1 MKLWQKTSLICI
13 AVLLVIV
20 TACSAVLLIHSKNS
34 ILELTYS
41 YARDKQRS
49 LASSFREMAGYYSA
63 EGDSLTVETSLV
75 NYCFSRFADSSSVLM
90 RGDETLYSGVSVNPR
105 AFLPLPENEYSMK
118 IAEREIDGR
127 NVLIAGSLVAVRNT
141 SYAVYVVEDI
151 STTYNSIVSLA
162 WTFAAV
168 SLAGVLIGAGCIALI
183 MRRST
188 RPLTALAKT
197 ARQIAG
203 GDYSMR
209 ADVYTKDEIGALA
222 GDFNL
227 MAEAVET
234 RIAELMETAERQRL
248 FIGGVTHEFKTPLT
262 ALLLHSRMLRR
273 ANMTDE
279 EKDASLEHIESQCEW
294 LERLVQT
301 LLKLITLEREIER
314 RPCEV
319 DALFDTVRQNTQKS
333 LADRGVTLITHSG
346 GGTLNCNADLIQ
358 SLLINLV
365 DNAAKAYDA
374 DAADKRVLLTFSNNT
389 IQVKDFG
396 RGIPKEAME
405 RIFEPFYMVDKSR
418 SKKAGG
424 SGYMFRTAT
433 VQDFSAVTGACL
445 LVKASVWDE
454 VNGLDEKFAVAFNDV
469 DFCLRVRDRGY
480 RIAWTPYAQLT
491 HYESKS
497 RGGDEKDPAKAA
509 RFAAEQQRLYDVHG
523 KADIL
528 DDPYYNP
535 SLTRDREDFSES
547 GDLRNLKEGKV
558 TVRWRNA

>member
-20 TACSAVLLIHSKNS
+20 TACSSVLLIHSKNS

-41 YARDKQRS
+41 RARDRQKS
-49 LASSFREMAGYYSA
+49 LASSFSEMAGYYIA
-63 EGDSLTVETSLV
+63 ENDSRTVENSLV

-105 AFLPLPENEYSMK
+105 AFLPLSENEYSMK

-168 SLAGVLIGAGCIALI
+168 SLAGILLGAGCIALI
-183 MRRST
+183 MHRST
-188 RPLTALAKT
+188 RPLTSLAKT

-209 ADVYTKDEIGALA
+209 ADVYTQDEIGALT

-319 DALFDTVRQNTQKS
+319 DALFDTVRQNTRKS

-374 DAADKRVLLTFSNNT
+374 DAQNKTVTLSCYGNVLE
-389 IQVKDFG
+389 VKDYG
-396 RGIPKEAME
+396 RGIPKESME
-405 RIFEPFYMVDKSR
+405 RIFEAFYMVDKSR

-424 SGYMFRTAT
+424 SGLGLA
-433 VQDFSAVTGACL
+433 
-445 LVKASVWDE
+445 LVKKIATAHDAELIIESSIEKGTTVW
-454 VNGLDEKFAVAFNDV
+454 
-469 DFCLRVRDRGY
+469 VR
-480 RIAWTPYAQLT
+480 
-491 HYESKS
+491 
-497 RGGDEKDPAKAA
+497 
-509 RFAAEQQRLYDVHG
+509 F
-523 KADIL
+523 
-528 DDPYYNP
+528 
-535 SLTRDREDFSES
+535 
-547 GDLRNLKEGKV
+547 
-558 TVRWRNA
+558 

>member
-13 AVLLVIV
+13 AVLLFIV
-20 TACSAVLLIHSKNS
+20 SACSAVLLIHSKNS

-41 YARDKQRS
+41 YARDKQKS
-49 LASSFREMAGYYSA
+49 LASSFSEMAGYYLA

-75 NYCFSRFADSSSVLM
+75 IYCFSRFADSSSVLM
-90 RGDETLYSGVSVNPR
+90 RGNETLYSGVSVNPC

-162 WTFAAV
+162 WIFAAV
-168 SLAGVLIGAGCIALI
+168 SLAGILLGAGCIALI
-183 MRRST
+183 MHRST
-188 RPLTALAKT
+188 RPLTSLAKT

-209 ADVYTKDEIGALA
+209 ADVHTQDEIGALA

-227 MAEAVET
+227 MAEAVEA

-262 ALLLHSRMLRR
+262 ALLLHARMLRR
-273 ANMTDE
+273 ANMME
-279 EKDASLEHIESQCEW
+279 EERDNSLAHIESQCAW

-301 LLKLITLEREIER
+301 LLKLITLEQAILVEN
-314 RPCEV
+314 V
-319 DALFDTVRQNTQKS
+319 SVAALFEWVRQSTQQA
-333 LADRGVTLITHSG
+333 LADKGVALIMRCDADTLPM
-346 GGTLNCNADLIQ
+346 NADLMQ

-374 DAADKRVLLTFSNNT
+374 DAQNKTVTLSCYGNVLE
-389 IQVKDFG
+389 VKDYG
-396 RGIPKEAME
+396 RGIPKESME

-424 SGYMFRTAT
+424 SGLGLA
-433 VQDFSAVTGACL
+433 
-445 LVKASVWDE
+445 LVKQIADAHGARLE
-454 VNGLDEKFAVAFNDV
+454 VESTLGSGTAV
-469 DFCLRVRDRGY
+469 RVVFPNY
-480 RIAWTPYAQLT
+480 KKIT
-491 HYESKS
+491 S
-497 RGGDEKDPAKAA
+497 
-509 RFAAEQQRLYDVHG
+509 
-523 KADIL
+523 
-528 DDPYYNP
+528 
-535 SLTRDREDFSES
+535 
-547 GDLRNLKEGKV
+547 
-558 TVRWRNA
+558 

>member
-13 AVLLVIV
+13 AVLLFIV
-20 TACSAVLLIHSKNS
+20 SACSAVLLIHSKNS

-41 YARDKQRS
+41 YARDRQKS
-49 LASSFREMAGYYSA
+49 LASSFSEMAGYYIA
-63 EGDSLTVETSLV
+63 EGDSRTVETSLV

-183 MRRST
+183 MHRST
-188 RPLTALAKT
+188 RPLTSLAKT

-209 ADVYTKDEIGALA
+209 VDVHTQDEIGALA

-227 MAEAVET
+227 MAEAVEA
-234 RIAELMETAERQRL
+234 RIAELTETAERQRL

-262 ALLLHSRMLRR
+262 ALLLHARMLRR
-273 ANMTDE
+273 ANMTE
-279 EKDASLEHIESQCEW
+279 EERDNSLAHIESQCAW

-301 LLKLITLEREIER
+301 LLRLITLERDIER

-319 DALFDTVRQNTQKS
+319 DELFDRVRQNTQKS
-333 LADRGVTLITHSG
+333 LADRGVTLNVQSNG
-346 GGTLNCNADLIQ
+346 ETLDCNADLVQ
-358 SLLINLV
+358 SMLINLV
-365 DNAAKAYDA
+365 DNAAKAYNA

-424 SGYMFRTAT
+424 SGLGLA
-433 VQDFSAVTGACL
+433 
-445 LVKASVWDE
+445 LVK
-454 VNGLDEKFAVAFNDV
+454 
-469 DFCLRVRDRGY
+469 
-480 RIAWTPYAQLT
+480 RIANAHDAELII
-491 HYESKS
+491 ESNI
-497 RGGDEKDPAKAA
+497 EKGTTVWV
-509 RFAAEQQRLYDVHG
+509 RF
-523 KADIL
+523 
-528 DDPYYNP
+528 
-535 SLTRDREDFSES
+535 
-547 GDLRNLKEGKV
+547 
-558 TVRWRNA
+558 

>member
-13 AVLLVIV
+13 AVLLFIV
-20 TACSAVLLIHSKNS
+20 SACSAVLLIHSKNS

-41 YARDKQRS
+41 HAESKQRS
-49 LASSFREMAGYYSA
+49 LASSFSEMAVYYLA
-63 EGDSLTVETSLV
+63 DGDSMAVETSLV
-75 NYCFSRFADSSSVLM
+75 NYCFSRFADASSVLM
-90 RGDETLYSGVSVNPR
+90 RGEETLCSGVSVDPR
-105 AFLPLPENEYSMK
+105 ALLPLSEIEYG
-118 IAEREIDGR
+118 AQLTEREIEGR
-127 NVLIAGSLVAVRNT
+127 NVLIVGSLVMVRST

-151 STTYNSIVSLA
+151 STTYNSIATMA

-168 SLAGVLIGAGCIALI
+168 SLAGILLGAGSIALL

-188 RPLTALAKT
+188 RPLTALAET

-209 ADVYTKDEIGALA
+209 ADVHTGDEIGALA

-227 MAEAVET
+227 MAEAVEA
-234 RIAELMETAERQRL
+234 RIAELMENAERQRL

-262 ALLLHSRMLRR
+262 ALLLHTRMLRR
-273 ANMTDE
+273 ANMTEE
-279 EKDASLEHIESQCEW
+279 EKDDSLAHIESQCEW

-424 SGYMFRTAT
+424 SGLGLA
-433 VQDFSAVTGACL
+433 
-445 LVKASVWDE
+445 LVKRIADAHDAELTVKSGVGKGTT
-454 VNGLDEKFAVAFNDV
+454 V
-469 DFCLRVRDRGY
+469 RVRF
-480 RIAWTPYAQLT
+480 Q
-491 HYESKS
+491 
-497 RGGDEKDPAKAA
+497 
-509 RFAAEQQRLYDVHG
+509 
-523 KADIL
+523 
-528 DDPYYNP
+528 
-535 SLTRDREDFSES
+535 
-547 GDLRNLKEGKV
+547 
-558 TVRWRNA
+558 

>member
-1 MKLWQKTSLICI
+1 MKLWQKTSIICI
-13 AVLLVIV
+13 AVLFVIV
-20 TACSAVLLIHSKNS
+20 TACSAVLLIHAKNS

-41 YARDKQRS
+41 HAKDKQRS
-49 LASSFREMAGYYSA
+49 LASSFREMVGYYSA

-90 RGDETLYSGVSVNPR
+90 RGDETLYSGVSANPR
-105 AFLPLPENEYSMK
+105 AFLPLSENEYSMK

-127 NVLIAGSLVAVRNT
+127 NVLIVGSLVMVRSA

-188 RPLTALAKT
+188 RPLTSLAKT
-197 ARQIAG
+197 ARKIAG

-209 ADVYTKDEIGALA
+209 ADVHTKDEIGALA

-227 MAEAVET
+227 MAEAVEA
-234 RIAELMETAERQRL
+234 RIAELTETAERQRL

-262 ALLLHSRMLRR
+262 ALLLHARMLRR
-273 ANMTDE
+273 ANMME
-279 EKDASLEHIESQCEW
+279 EERDNSLAHIESQCAW

-301 LLKLITLEREIER
+301 LLKLITLEQAILVEN
-314 RPCEV
+314 V
-319 DALFDTVRQNTQKS
+319 SVAALFEWVRQSTQQA
-333 LADRGVTLITHSG
+333 LADKGVALIMRCDADTLPM
-346 GGTLNCNADLIQ
+346 NADLMQ

-374 DAADKRVLLTFSNNT
+374 DAQNKTVTLSCYGNVLE
-389 IQVKDFG
+389 VKDFG
-396 RGIPKEAME
+396 RGIPKESME

-424 SGYMFRTAT
+424 SGLGLA
-433 VQDFSAVTGACL
+433 
-445 LVKASVWDE
+445 LVKQIADAHGARLE
-454 VNGLDEKFAVAFNDV
+454 VESTLGSGTAV
-469 DFCLRVRDRGY
+469 RVVFPNY
-480 RIAWTPYAQLT
+480 KKIT
-491 HYESKS
+491 S
-497 RGGDEKDPAKAA
+497 
-509 RFAAEQQRLYDVHG
+509 
-523 KADIL
+523 
-528 DDPYYNP
+528 
-535 SLTRDREDFSES
+535 
-547 GDLRNLKEGKV
+547 
-558 TVRWRNA
+558 

>member
-1 MKLWQKTSLICI
+1 MKLWQKTSLVCI
-13 AVLLVIV
+13 AVLLFIV
-20 TACSAVLLIHSKNS
+20 SACSAVLLIHSKNS

-41 YARDKQRS
+41 YARDKQKS
-49 LASSFREMAGYYSA
+49 LASSFSEMAGYYSA

-90 RGDETLYSGVSVNPR
+90 RGDETLYSGASANPR
-105 AFLPLPENEYSMK
+105 AFLPLSENEYSMK

-127 NVLIAGSLVAVRNT
+127 NVLIVGSLVMVRSA

-168 SLAGVLIGAGCIALI
+168 SLAGILLGAGCIALI

-188 RPLTALAKT
+188 RPLTSLAKT

-209 ADVYTKDEIGALA
+209 ADVHTKDEIGALA

-227 MAEAVET
+227 MAEAVEA
-234 RIAELMETAERQRL
+234 RIAELTETAERQQL

-262 ALLLHSRMLRR
+262 ALLLHARMLRR
-273 ANMTDE
+273 ANMME
-279 EKDASLEHIESQCEW
+279 EERDNSLAHIESQCAW

-301 LLKLITLEREIER
+301 LLKLITLEQAILVEN
-314 RPCEV
+314 V
-319 DALFDTVRQNTQKS
+319 SVAALFEWVRQSTQQA
-333 LADRGVTLITHSG
+333 LADKGVALIMRCDADTLRM
-346 GGTLNCNADLIQ
+346 NADLMQ

-374 DAADKRVLLTFSNNT
+374 DAQNKTVTLSCYGNVLE
-389 IQVKDFG
+389 VKDFG
-396 RGIPKEAME
+396 RGIPKESME

-424 SGYMFRTAT
+424 SGLGLA
-433 VQDFSAVTGACL
+433 
-445 LVKASVWDE
+445 LVKQIADAHGARLE
-454 VNGLDEKFAVAFNDV
+454 VESTLGSGTAV
-469 DFCLRVRDRGY
+469 RVVFPNY
-480 RIAWTPYAQLT
+480 KKIT
-491 HYESKS
+491 S
-497 RGGDEKDPAKAA
+497 
-509 RFAAEQQRLYDVHG
+509 
-523 KADIL
+523 
-528 DDPYYNP
+528 
-535 SLTRDREDFSES
+535 
-547 GDLRNLKEGKV
+547 
-558 TVRWRNA
+558 

>member
-20 TACSAVLLIHSKNS
+20 TACSSVLLIHSKNS

-41 YARDKQRS
+41 RARDKQKS
-49 LASSFREMAGYYSA
+49 LASSFSEMAGYYIA
-63 EGDSLTVETSLV
+63 EGDSLTVEISLV

-183 MRRST
+183 MHRST
-188 RPLTALAKT
+188 RPLTSLAKT

-209 ADVYTKDEIGALA
+209 VDVHTKDEIGALA

-314 RPCEV
+314 RPCDV

-424 SGYMFRTAT
+424 SGLGLA
-433 VQDFSAVTGACL
+433 
-445 LVKASVWDE
+445 LVKRIADAHDAELTVKSGVGKGTT
-454 VNGLDEKFAVAFNDV
+454 V
-469 DFCLRVRDRGY
+469 RVRF
-480 RIAWTPYAQLT
+480 Q
-491 HYESKS
+491 
-497 RGGDEKDPAKAA
+497 
-509 RFAAEQQRLYDVHG
+509 
-523 KADIL
+523 
-528 DDPYYNP
+528 
-535 SLTRDREDFSES
+535 
-547 GDLRNLKEGKV
+547 
-558 TVRWRNA
+558 

>member
-183 MRRST
+183 MHRST
-188 RPLTALAKT
+188 KPLTSLAKT

-365 DNAAKAYDA
+365 DNAAKAYDTGMENR
-374 DAADKRVLLTFSNNT
+374 KVCLTVSGST
-389 IQVKDFG
+389 IEVSDNG
-396 RGIPKEAME
+396 RGIPKEALP

-418 SKKAGG
+418 SKKSGG
-424 SGYMFRTAT
+424 SGLGLTLVRKIADAHGAEIT
-433 VQDFSAVTGACL
+433 VES
-445 LVKASVWDE
+445 SV
-454 VNGLDEKFAVAFNDV
+454 
-469 DFCLRVRDRGY
+469 
-480 RIAWTPYAQLT
+480 
-491 HYESKS
+491 
-497 RGGDEKDPAKAA
+497 
-509 RFAAEQQRLYDVHG
+509 G
-523 KADIL
+523 KG
-528 DDPYYNP
+528 
-535 SLTRDREDFSES
+535 T
-547 GDLRNLKEGKV
+547 
-558 TVRWRNA
+558 TVRLRFQ

>member
-20 TACSAVLLIHSKNS
+20 TACSSVLLIHSKNS

-41 YARDKQRS
+41 RTRDRQKS
-49 LASSFREMAGYYSA
+49 LASSFSEMAGYYLA

-90 RGDETLYSGVSVNPR
+90 RGNETLYSGVSVNPR

-168 SLAGVLIGAGCIALI
+168 SLAGILLGAGCIALI

-209 ADVYTKDEIGALA
+209 ADVHTGDEIGALA

-273 ANMTDE
+273 ANMTE
-279 EKDASLEHIESQCEW
+279 EERDNSLAHIESQCAW

-301 LLKLITLEREIER
+301 LLKLITLEQAILVEN
-314 RPCEV
+314 V
-319 DALFDTVRQNTQKS
+319 SVAALFEWVRQSTQQA
-333 LADRGVTLITHSG
+333 LADKGVALIMRCDADTLPM
-346 GGTLNCNADLIQ
+346 NADLMQ

-374 DAADKRVLLTFSNNT
+374 DAQNKTVTLSCYGNVLE
-389 IQVKDFG
+389 VKDFG

-424 SGYMFRTAT
+424 SGLGLA
-433 VQDFSAVTGACL
+433 
-445 LVKASVWDE
+445 LVKQIADAHGARLE
-454 VNGLDEKFAVAFNDV
+454 VESTLGSGTAV
-469 DFCLRVRDRGY
+469 RVVFPNY
-480 RIAWTPYAQLT
+480 KKIT
-491 HYESKS
+491 S
-497 RGGDEKDPAKAA
+497 
-509 RFAAEQQRLYDVHG
+509 
-523 KADIL
+523 
-528 DDPYYNP
+528 
-535 SLTRDREDFSES
+535 
-547 GDLRNLKEGKV
+547 
-558 TVRWRNA
+558 

>member
-1 MKLWQKTSLICI
+1 MKLWQKTSLVCI
-13 AVLLVIV
+13 AVLLFIV
-20 TACSAVLLIHSKNS
+20 SACSAVLLIHSKNS

-41 YARDKQRS
+41 YARDKQKS
-49 LASSFREMAGYYSA
+49 LASSFSEMAGYYSA
-63 EGDSLTVETSLV
+63 KGDSKTVETSLV

-90 RGDETLYSGVSVNPR
+90 RGDETLYSGVSANPR
-105 AFLPLPENEYSMK
+105 AFLPLSENEYSMK

-127 NVLIAGSLVAVRNT
+127 NVLIVGSLVMVRSA

-188 RPLTALAKT
+188 RPLTSLAKT

-209 ADVYTKDEIGALA
+209 ADVHTKDEIGALA

-273 ANMTDE
+273 ANMTE
-279 EKDASLEHIESQCEW
+279 EERDNSLAHIESQCAW

-301 LLKLITLEREIER
+301 LLKLITLEQAILVEN
-314 RPCEV
+314 V
-319 DALFDTVRQNTQKS
+319 SVAALFEWVRQSTQQA
-333 LADRGVTLITHSG
+333 LADKGVALIMRCDADTLPM
-346 GGTLNCNADLIQ
+346 NADLMQ

-374 DAADKRVLLTFSNNT
+374 DAQNKTVTLSCYGNVLE
-389 IQVKDFG
+389 VKDFG
-396 RGIPKEAME
+396 RGIPKESME

-424 SGYMFRTAT
+424 SGLGLA
-433 VQDFSAVTGACL
+433 
-445 LVKASVWDE
+445 LVKQIADAHGARLE
-454 VNGLDEKFAVAFNDV
+454 VESTLGSGTAV
-469 DFCLRVRDRGY
+469 RVVFPNY
-480 RIAWTPYAQLT
+480 KKIT
-491 HYESKS
+491 S
-497 RGGDEKDPAKAA
+497 
-509 RFAAEQQRLYDVHG
+509 
-523 KADIL
+523 
-528 DDPYYNP
+528 
-535 SLTRDREDFSES
+535 
-547 GDLRNLKEGKV
+547 
-558 TVRWRNA
+558 

>member
-20 TACSAVLLIHSKNS
+20 TACSSVLLIHSKNS

-41 YARDKQRS
+41 RARDRQKS
-49 LASSFREMAGYYSA
+49 LASSFSEMAGYYIA
-63 EGDSLTVETSLV
+63 EGDSRTVETSLV

-183 MRRST
+183 MHRST
-188 RPLTALAKT
+188 KPLTSLAKT

-209 ADVYTKDEIGALA
+209 ADVYTQDEIGALA

-389 IQVKDFG
+389 IQVKDYG
-396 RGIPKEAME
+396 RGIPKESME

-424 SGYMFRTAT
+424 SGLGLA
-433 VQDFSAVTGACL
+433 
-445 LVKASVWDE
+445 LVKRIADAHDAELTVKSGVGKGTT
-454 VNGLDEKFAVAFNDV
+454 V
-469 DFCLRVRDRGY
+469 RVRF
-480 RIAWTPYAQLT
+480 Q
-491 HYESKS
+491 
-497 RGGDEKDPAKAA
+497 
-509 RFAAEQQRLYDVHG
+509 
-523 KADIL
+523 
-528 DDPYYNP
+528 
-535 SLTRDREDFSES
+535 
-547 GDLRNLKEGKV
+547 
-558 TVRWRNA
+558 

>member
-41 YARDKQRS
+41 RARDRQKS
-49 LASSFREMAGYYSA
+49 LASSFSEMAGYYIA
-63 EGDSLTVETSLV
+63 ENDSWTVENSLV

-183 MRRST
+183 MHRST
-188 RPLTALAKT
+188 RPLTSLAKT

-209 ADVYTKDEIGALA
+209 ADVYTQDEIGALA

-319 DALFDTVRQNTQKS
+319 DALFDKVRQNTRKS

-389 IQVKDFG
+389 IQVKDYG
-396 RGIPKEAME
+396 RGIPKESME

-424 SGYMFRTAT
+424 SGLGLA
-433 VQDFSAVTGACL
+433 
-445 LVKASVWDE
+445 LVKRIADAHDAELTVKSGVGKGTT
-454 VNGLDEKFAVAFNDV
+454 V
-469 DFCLRVRDRGY
+469 RVRF
-480 RIAWTPYAQLT
+480 Q
-491 HYESKS
+491 
-497 RGGDEKDPAKAA
+497 
-509 RFAAEQQRLYDVHG
+509 
-523 KADIL
+523 
-528 DDPYYNP
+528 
-535 SLTRDREDFSES
+535 
-547 GDLRNLKEGKV
+547 
-558 TVRWRNA
+558 

>member
-20 TACSAVLLIHSKNS
+20 TACSSVLLIHSKNS

-41 YARDKQRS
+41 RARDRQKS
-49 LASSFREMAGYYSA
+49 LASSFSEMAGYYIA
-63 EGDSLTVETSLV
+63 ENDSRTVENSLV

-90 RGDETLYSGVSVNPR
+90 RGNETLYSGVSVNPH
-105 AFLPLPENEYSMK
+105 ALMPLSDGEYG
-118 IAEREIDGR
+118 ARLTEREIEGR
-127 NVLIAGSLVAVRNT
+127 NVLIVGSLVMVKST
-141 SYAVYVVEDI
+141 PYAVYVVEDI

-168 SLAGVLIGAGCIALI
+168 SLAGILLGAGCIALI
-183 MRRST
+183 MHRST
-188 RPLTALAKT
+188 RPLTSLAKT

-209 ADVYTKDEIGALA
+209 VDVHTKDEIGALA

-262 ALLLHSRMLRR
+262 ALLLHARMLRR
-273 ANMTDE
+273 ANMTE
-279 EKDASLEHIESQCEW
+279 EERDNSLAHIESQCAW

-301 LLKLITLEREIER
+301 LLRLITLERDIER

-319 DALFDTVRQNTQKS
+319 DELFDRVRQNTQKS
-333 LADRGVTLITHSG
+333 LADRGVTLNVQSNG
-346 GGTLNCNADLIQ
+346 ETLDCNADLVQ
-358 SLLINLV
+358 SMLINLV
-365 DNAAKAYDA
+365 DNAAKAYNA

-424 SGYMFRTAT
+424 SGLGLA
-433 VQDFSAVTGACL
+433 
-445 LVKASVWDE
+445 LVK
-454 VNGLDEKFAVAFNDV
+454 
-469 DFCLRVRDRGY
+469 
-480 RIAWTPYAQLT
+480 RIANAHDAELII
-491 HYESKS
+491 ESNI
-497 RGGDEKDPAKAA
+497 EKGTTVWV
-509 RFAAEQQRLYDVHG
+509 RF
-523 KADIL
+523 
-528 DDPYYNP
+528 
-535 SLTRDREDFSES
+535 
-547 GDLRNLKEGKV
+547 
-558 TVRWRNA
+558 

>member
-20 TACSAVLLIHSKNS
+20 TACSSVLLIHSKNS

-41 YARDKQRS
+41 RARDRQKS
-49 LASSFREMAGYYSA
+49 LASSFSAMAGYYIA
-63 EGDSLTVETSLV
+63 ENDSWTVENSLV

-90 RGDETLYSGVSVNPR
+90 RGDETLYSGISVNPR

-168 SLAGVLIGAGCIALI
+168 SLAGILLGAGCIALI
-183 MRRST
+183 MHRST
-188 RPLTALAKT
+188 RPLTSLAKT

-209 ADVYTKDEIGALA
+209 ADVHTGIGALA

-227 MAEAVET
+227 MAEAVEA
-234 RIAELMETAERQRL
+234 RIAELTETAERQRL

-346 GGTLNCNADLIQ
+346 GGTLNCNTDLIQ

-374 DAADKRVLLTFSNNT
+374 DAPDKRVLLTFSGDT
-389 IQVKDFG
+389 IEVKDFG

-424 SGYMFRTAT
+424 SGLGLA
-433 VQDFSAVTGACL
+433 
-445 LVKASVWDE
+445 LVKQIADAHGARLE
-454 VNGLDEKFAVAFNDV
+454 VESTLGSGTAV
-469 DFCLRVRDRGY
+469 RVVFPNY
-480 RIAWTPYAQLT
+480 KKIT
-491 HYESKS
+491 S
-497 RGGDEKDPAKAA
+497 
-509 RFAAEQQRLYDVHG
+509 
-523 KADIL
+523 
-528 DDPYYNP
+528 
-535 SLTRDREDFSES
+535 
-547 GDLRNLKEGKV
+547 
-558 TVRWRNA
+558 

>member
-1 MKLWQKTSLICI
+1 MKLWQKTSIICI

-41 YARDKQRS
+41 RARDRQKS
-49 LASSFREMAGYYSA
+49 LASSFSEMAGYYIA
-63 EGDSLTVETSLV
+63 ENDSRTVENSLV

-168 SLAGVLIGAGCIALI
+168 SLAGILLGAGCIALI

-209 ADVYTKDEIGALA
+209 ADVYTQDEIGALA

-262 ALLLHSRMLRR
+262 ALLLHTRMLRR
-273 ANMTDE
+273 ANMTEE
-279 EKDASLEHIESQCEW
+279 EKDDSLAHIESQCEW
-294 LERLVQT
+294 LERLVQNINFEDYESRNYFDQQ
-301 LLKLITLEREIER
+301 LRKVGLFARLEEMGIA
-314 RPCEV
+314 
-319 DALFDTVRQNTQKS
+319 DGDTV
-333 LADRGVTLITHSG
+333 DI
-346 GGTLNCNADLIQ
+346 
-358 SLLINLV
+358 
-365 DNAAKAYDA
+365 YD
-374 DAADKRVLLTFSNNT
+374 
-389 IQVKDFG
+389 
-396 RGIPKEAME
+396 
-405 RIFEPFYMVDKSR
+405 FEFEY
-418 SKKAGG
+418 
-424 SGYMFRTAT
+424 
-433 VQDFSAVTGACL
+433 
-445 LVKASVWDE
+445 
-454 VNGLDEKFAVAFNDV
+454 
-469 DFCLRVRDRGY
+469 
-480 RIAWTPYAQLT
+480 
-491 HYESKS
+491 
-497 RGGDEKDPAKAA
+497 
-509 RFAAEQQRLYDVHG
+509 QR
-523 KADIL
+523 
-528 DDPYYNP
+528 
-535 SLTRDREDFSES
+535 
-547 GDLRNLKEGKV
+547 
-558 TVRWRNA
+558 

>member
-1 MKLWQKTSLICI
+1 MKLWQKTSLVCI
-13 AVLLVIV
+13 AVLLFIV
-20 TACSAVLLIHSKNS
+20 SACSAVLLIHSKNS

-41 YARDKQRS
+41 YARDKQKS
-49 LASSFREMAGYYSA
+49 LASSFSEMAGYYIA
-63 EGDSLTVETSLV
+63 ENDSRTVENSLV

-105 AFLPLPENEYSMK
+105 AFLPLSENEYSMK

-188 RPLTALAKT
+188 RPLTSLAKT

-209 ADVYTKDEIGALA
+209 ADVHTKDEIGALA

-227 MAEAVET
+227 MAEAVEA
-234 RIAELMETAERQRL
+234 RIAELTETAERQRL

-262 ALLLHSRMLRR
+262 ALLLHARMLRR
-273 ANMTDE
+273 ANMME
-279 EKDASLEHIESQCEW
+279 EERDNSLAHIESQCAW

-301 LLKLITLEREIER
+301 LLKLITLEQAILVEN
-314 RPCEV
+314 V
-319 DALFDTVRQNTQKS
+319 SVAALFEWVRQSTQQA
-333 LADRGVTLITHSG
+333 LADKGVALIMRCDADTLPM
-346 GGTLNCNADLIQ
+346 NADLMQ

-374 DAADKRVLLTFSNNT
+374 DAQNKTVTLSCYGNVLE
-389 IQVKDFG
+389 VKDFG
-396 RGIPKEAME
+396 RGIPKESME

-424 SGYMFRTAT
+424 SGLGLA
-433 VQDFSAVTGACL
+433 
-445 LVKASVWDE
+445 LVKQIADAHGARLE
-454 VNGLDEKFAVAFNDV
+454 VESTLGSGTAV
-469 DFCLRVRDRGY
+469 RVVFPNY
-480 RIAWTPYAQLT
+480 KKIT
-491 HYESKS
+491 S
-497 RGGDEKDPAKAA
+497 
-509 RFAAEQQRLYDVHG
+509 
-523 KADIL
+523 
-528 DDPYYNP
+528 
-535 SLTRDREDFSES
+535 
-547 GDLRNLKEGKV
+547 
-558 TVRWRNA
+558 

>member
-1 MKLWQKTSLICI
+1 MKLWQKTSIICI

-41 YARDKQRS
+41 RARDRQKS
-49 LASSFREMAGYYSA
+49 LASSFSEMAGYYIA
-63 EGDSLTVETSLV
+63 ENDSRTVENSLV
-75 NYCFSRFADSSSVLM
+75 NYCFSRFAASSSVLM

-168 SLAGVLIGAGCIALI
+168 SLAGILLGAGCI
-183 MRRST
+183 
-188 RPLTALAKT
+188 ALAKT

-209 ADVYTKDEIGALA
+209 ADVYTQDEIGALA

-262 ALLLHSRMLRR
+262 ALLLHTRMLRR
-273 ANMTDE
+273 ANMTEE
-279 EKDASLEHIESQCEW
+279 EKDDSLAHIESQCEW

-301 LLKLITLEREIER
+301 LLKLITLERDIER
-314 RPCEV
+314 RPYEV
-319 DALFDTVRQNTQKS
+319 DTLLDKVRQNTQKS
-333 LADRGVTLITHSG
+333 LADRGVTLIIQSDD
-346 GGTLNCNADLIQ
+346 GTLNCNADLIQ

-365 DNAAKAYDA
+365 DNAAKAYDT
-374 DAADKRVLLTFSNNT
+374 DAPDKRVLLTFSNNT

-424 SGYMFRTAT
+424 SGLGLA
-433 VQDFSAVTGACL
+433 
-445 LVKASVWDE
+445 LVKRIADAHDAELTVKSGVGKGTT
-454 VNGLDEKFAVAFNDV
+454 V
-469 DFCLRVRDRGY
+469 RVRF
-480 RIAWTPYAQLT
+480 Q
-491 HYESKS
+491 
-497 RGGDEKDPAKAA
+497 
-509 RFAAEQQRLYDVHG
+509 
-523 KADIL
+523 
-528 DDPYYNP
+528 
-535 SLTRDREDFSES
+535 
-547 GDLRNLKEGKV
+547 
-558 TVRWRNA
+558 

>member
-41 YARDKQRS
+41 RARDRQKS
-49 LASSFREMAGYYSA
+49 LASSFSEMAGYYIV
-63 EGDSLTVETSLV
+63 ENDSRTVENSLV

-168 SLAGVLIGAGCIALI
+168 SLAGILLGAGCIALI
-183 MRRST
+183 MHRST
-188 RPLTALAKT
+188 RPLTSLAKT

-209 ADVYTKDEIGALA
+209 VDVHTQDEIGALA

-346 GGTLNCNADLIQ
+346 GGTLNCNTDLIQ

-374 DAADKRVLLTFSNNT
+374 DAPDKRVLLTFSGDT
-389 IQVKDFG
+389 IEVRVLAVVYPSRQWS
-396 RGIPKEAME
+396 AYSS
-405 RIFEPFYMVDKSR
+405 PF
-418 SKKAGG
+418 
-424 SGYMFRTAT
+424 T
-433 VQDFSAVTGACL
+433 
-445 LVKASVWDE
+445 W
-454 VNGLDEKFAVAFNDV
+454 
-469 DFCLRVRDRGY
+469 
-480 RIAWTPYAQLT
+480 WTNP
-491 HYESKS
+491 
-497 RGGDEKDPAKAA
+497 AA
-509 RFAAEQQRLYDVHG
+509 RRMAAAAL
-523 KADIL
+523 A
-528 DDPYYNP
+528 
-535 SLTRDREDFSES
+535 
-547 GDLRNLKEGKV
+547 LR
-558 TVRWRNA
+558 W

>member
-13 AVLLVIV
+13 AVLLFIV
-20 TACSAVLLIHSKNS
+20 SACSAVLLIHSKNS

-41 YARDKQRS
+41 YARDKQKS
-49 LASSFREMAGYYSA
+49 LASSFSEMAGYYIA

-183 MRRST
+183 MRSST
-188 RPLTALAKT
+188 RPLTSLAKT

-209 ADVYTKDEIGALA
+209 ADVHTKDEIGALA

-227 MAEAVET
+227 MAEAVEA
-234 RIAELMETAERQRL
+234 RIAELTETAERQRL

-262 ALLLHSRMLRR
+262 ALLLHARMLRR
-273 ANMTDE
+273 ANMTE
-279 EKDASLEHIESQCEW
+279 EERDNSLAHIESQCAW

-301 LLKLITLEREIER
+301 LLRLITLERDIER

-319 DALFDTVRQNTQKS
+319 DALFDRVRQNTQKS
-333 LADRGVTLITHSG
+333 LADRGVTLITNFG

-365 DNAAKAYDA
+365 DNAAKAYNA
-374 DAADKRVLLTFSNNT
+374 DAQNKTVTLSCYGNVLE
-389 IQVKDFG
+389 VKDYG
-396 RGIPKEAME
+396 RGIPKESMG
-405 RIFEPFYMVDKSR
+405 RIFEPFYMADKSR

-424 SGYMFRTAT
+424 SGLGLA
-433 VQDFSAVTGACL
+433 
-445 LVKASVWDE
+445 LVK
-454 VNGLDEKFAVAFNDV
+454 
-469 DFCLRVRDRGY
+469 
-480 RIAWTPYAQLT
+480 RIADAHDAELT
-491 HYESKS
+491 VKS
-497 RGGDEKDPAKAA
+497 G
-509 RFAAEQQRLYDVHG
+509 VG
-523 KADIL
+523 KG
-528 DDPYYNP
+528 
-535 SLTRDREDFSES
+535 T
-547 GDLRNLKEGKV
+547 
-558 TVRWRNA
+558 TVRVHFQ

>member
-1 MKLWQKTSLICI
+1 MKLWQKTSIICI

-20 TACSAVLLIHSKNS
+20 TACSSVLLIHSKNS

-41 YARDKQRS
+41 RARDKQKS
-49 LASSFREMAGYYSA
+49 LASSFSEMAGYYIA
-63 EGDSLTVETSLV
+63 EGDSRTVETSLV

-90 RGDETLYSGVSVNPR
+90 CGDETLYSGVSVNPR

-203 GDYSMR
+203 GDYSQ
-209 ADVYTKDEIGALA
+209 DEIGALA

-227 MAEAVET
+227 M
-234 RIAELMETAERQRL
+234 AELMETAERQRL

-365 DNAAKAYDA
+365 DNAAKAYDT
-374 DAADKRVLLTFSNNT
+374 DAPDKRVFLTFSGDT
-389 IQVKDFG
+389 IEVRDFG
-396 RGIPKEAME
+396 RGIPEQAMG
-405 RIFEPFYMVDKSR
+405 RIFEPFYMADKSR

-424 SGYMFRTAT
+424 SGLGLA
-433 VQDFSAVTGACL
+433 
-445 LVKASVWDE
+445 LVKRIADAHDAELTVKSGVGKGTT
-454 VNGLDEKFAVAFNDV
+454 V
-469 DFCLRVRDRGY
+469 RVRF
-480 RIAWTPYAQLT
+480 Q
-491 HYESKS
+491 
-497 RGGDEKDPAKAA
+497 
-509 RFAAEQQRLYDVHG
+509 
-523 KADIL
+523 
-528 DDPYYNP
+528 
-535 SLTRDREDFSES
+535 
-547 GDLRNLKEGKV
+547 
-558 TVRWRNA
+558 

>member
-41 YARDKQRS
+41 RARDRQKS
-49 LASSFREMAGYYSA
+49 LASSFSEMAGYYIA
-63 EGDSLTVETSLV
+63 ENDSRTVENSLV

-168 SLAGVLIGAGCIALI
+168 SLAGILLGAGCIALI
-183 MRRST
+183 MHRST
-188 RPLTALAKT
+188 RPLTSLAKT

-209 ADVYTKDEIGALA
+209 VDVHTQDEIGALA

-346 GGTLNCNADLIQ
+346 GGTLNCNTDLIQ

-374 DAADKRVLLTFSNNT
+374 DAPDKRVLLTFSGDT
-389 IQVKDFG
+389 IEVRDFG
-396 RGIPKEAME
+396 RGIPEQAME

-418 SKKAGG
+418 SKKNGG
-424 SGYMFRTAT
+424 SGLGLA
-433 VQDFSAVTGACL
+433 
-445 LVKASVWDE
+445 LVK
-454 VNGLDEKFAVAFNDV
+454 
-469 DFCLRVRDRGY
+469 
-480 RIAWTPYAQLT
+480 RIAEAHDAELT
-491 HYESKS
+491 VNS
-497 RGGDEKDPAKAA
+497 GA
-509 RFAAEQQRLYDVHG
+509 G
-523 KADIL
+523 KGTTVL
-528 DDPYYNP
+528 
-535 SLTRDREDFSES
+535 
-547 GDLRNLKEGKV
+547 LRIQ
-558 TVRWRNA
+558 

>member
-1 MKLWQKTSLICI
+1 MKLWQKTSLVCI
-13 AVLLVIV
+13 AVLLFIV
-20 TACSAVLLIHSKNS
+20 SACSAVLLIHSKNS

-41 YARDKQRS
+41 YARDKQKS
-49 LASSFREMAGYYSA
+49 LASSFSEMAGYYIA
-63 EGDSLTVETSLV
+63 ENDSRTVENSLV

-105 AFLPLPENEYSMK
+105 AFLPLSENEYSMK

-188 RPLTALAKT
+188 RPLTSLAKT

-209 ADVYTKDEIGALA
+209 ADVHTKDEIGALA

-227 MAEAVET
+227 MAEAVEA
-234 RIAELMETAERQRL
+234 RIAELTETAERQRL

-262 ALLLHSRMLRR
+262 ALLLHARMLRR
-273 ANMTDE
+273 ANMME
-279 EKDASLEHIESQCEW
+279 EERDNSLAHIESQCAW

-301 LLKLITLEREIER
+301 LLKLITLEQAILVEN
-314 RPCEV
+314 V
-319 DALFDTVRQNTQKS
+319 SVAALFEWVRQSTQQA
-333 LADRGVTLITHSG
+333 LADKGVALIMRCDADTLPM
-346 GGTLNCNADLIQ
+346 NADLMQ

-374 DAADKRVLLTFSNNT
+374 DAQNKTVTLSCYGNVLE
-389 IQVKDFG
+389 VKDFG
-396 RGIPKEAME
+396 RGIPKESME

-424 SGYMFRTAT
+424 SGLGLA
-433 VQDFSAVTGACL
+433 
-445 LVKASVWDE
+445 LVKQIADAHGARLE
-454 VNGLDEKFAVAFNDV
+454 VESTLGRGTAV
-469 DFCLRVRDRGY
+469 RVVFPNY
-480 RIAWTPYAQLT
+480 KKIT
-491 HYESKS
+491 S
-497 RGGDEKDPAKAA
+497 
-509 RFAAEQQRLYDVHG
+509 
-523 KADIL
+523 
-528 DDPYYNP
+528 
-535 SLTRDREDFSES
+535 
-547 GDLRNLKEGKV
+547 
-558 TVRWRNA
+558 

>member
-41 YARDKQRS
+41 RARDRQKS
-49 LASSFREMAGYYSA
+49 LASSFSEMAGYYIA
-63 EGDSLTVETSLV
+63 ENDSRTVENSLV

-183 MRRST
+183 MHRST
-188 RPLTALAKT
+188 RPLTSLAKT

-209 ADVYTKDEIGALA
+209 VDVHTQDEIGALA

-227 MAEAVET
+227 MAEAVEA

-262 ALLLHSRMLRR
+262 ALLLHTRMLRR
-273 ANMTDE
+273 ANMSEDE
-279 EKDASLEHIESQCEW
+279 SNNSLAHIETQCEW

-301 LLKLITLEREIER
+301 LLKLITLERDIER

-319 DALFDTVRQNTQKS
+319 DALFDKVRQNTRKS
-333 LADRGVTLITHSG
+333 LADRGVTFITHSD

-374 DAADKRVLLTFSNNT
+374 DAADKRVLLTFSGDT
-389 IQVKDFG
+389 IEVRDFG

-418 SKKAGG
+418 SKKNGG
-424 SGYMFRTAT
+424 SGLGLA
-433 VQDFSAVTGACL
+433 
-445 LVKASVWDE
+445 LVK
-454 VNGLDEKFAVAFNDV
+454 
-469 DFCLRVRDRGY
+469 
-480 RIAWTPYAQLT
+480 RIANAHDAEFTV
-491 HYESKS
+491 ESS
-497 RGGDEKDPAKAA
+497 FEK
-509 RFAAEQQRLYDVHG
+509 G
-523 KADIL
+523 
-528 DDPYYNP
+528 
-535 SLTRDREDFSES
+535 T
-547 GDLRNLKEGKV
+547 
-558 TVRWRNA
+558 TVRVHFQ

>member
-13 AVLLVIV
+13 AVLFVIV

-41 YARDKQRS
+41 RARDRQKS
-49 LASSFREMAGYYSA
+49 LASSFSEMAGYYIA
-63 EGDSLTVETSLV
+63 EGDSRTVETSLV

-90 RGDETLYSGVSVNPR
+90 RGDETLYSGVSANPR
-105 AFLPLPENEYSMK
+105 AFLPLSENEYSMK

-127 NVLIAGSLVAVRNT
+127 NVLIVGSLVMVRSA

-183 MRRST
+183 MRSST
-188 RPLTALAKT
+188 RPLTSLAKT

-209 ADVYTKDEIGALA
+209 ADVHTKDEIGALA

-227 MAEAVET
+227 MAEAVEA
-234 RIAELMETAERQRL
+234 RIAELTETAERQRL

-262 ALLLHSRMLRR
+262 ALLLHARMLRR
-273 ANMTDE
+273 ANMME
-279 EKDASLEHIESQCEW
+279 EERDNSLAHIESQCAW

-301 LLKLITLEREIER
+301 LLKLITLEQAILVEN
-314 RPCEV
+314 V
-319 DALFDTVRQNTQKS
+319 SVAALFEGVRQSTQQA
-333 LADRGVTLITHSG
+333 LADKGVALIMRCDADTLPM
-346 GGTLNCNADLIQ
+346 NADLMQ

-374 DAADKRVLLTFSNNT
+374 DAQNKTVTLSCYGNVLE
-389 IQVKDFG
+389 VKDFG
-396 RGIPKEAME
+396 RGIPKESME

-424 SGYMFRTAT
+424 SGLGLA
-433 VQDFSAVTGACL
+433 
-445 LVKASVWDE
+445 LVKQIADAHGARLE
-454 VNGLDEKFAVAFNDV
+454 VESTLGSGTAV
-469 DFCLRVRDRGY
+469 RVVFPNY
-480 RIAWTPYAQLT
+480 KKIT
-491 HYESKS
+491 S
-497 RGGDEKDPAKAA
+497 
-509 RFAAEQQRLYDVHG
+509 
-523 KADIL
+523 
-528 DDPYYNP
+528 
-535 SLTRDREDFSES
+535 
-547 GDLRNLKEGKV
+547 
-558 TVRWRNA
+558 

>member
-13 AVLLVIV
+13 AVLLFIV
-20 TACSAVLLIHSKNS
+20 SACSAVLLIHSKNS

-41 YARDKQRS
+41 YARDKQKS
-49 LASSFREMAGYYSA
+49 LAFSFSEMAGYYLA
-63 EGDSLTVETSLV
+63 EGDSRTVETSLV

-183 MRRST
+183 MHRST
-188 RPLTALAKT
+188 RPLTSLAKT

-209 ADVYTKDEIGALA
+209 ADVYTQDEIGALA

-227 MAEAVET
+227 MAEAVEA

-262 ALLLHSRMLRR
+262 ALLLHARMLRR
-273 ANMTDE
+273 ANMME
-279 EKDASLEHIESQCEW
+279 EERDNSLAHIESQCAW

-319 DALFDTVRQNTQKS
+319 DALFDTVQQNTQKS

-374 DAADKRVLLTFSNNT
+374 DAQNKTVTLSCYGNVLE
-389 IQVKDFG
+389 VKDFG
-396 RGIPKEAME
+396 RGIPKESME
-405 RIFEPFYMVDKSR
+405 RIFEPFYMADKSR

-424 SGYMFRTAT
+424 SGLGLA
-433 VQDFSAVTGACL
+433 
-445 LVKASVWDE
+445 LVKRIADAHDAELTVKSGVGKGTT
-454 VNGLDEKFAVAFNDV
+454 V
-469 DFCLRVRDRGY
+469 RVRF
-480 RIAWTPYAQLT
+480 Q
-491 HYESKS
+491 
-497 RGGDEKDPAKAA
+497 
-509 RFAAEQQRLYDVHG
+509 
-523 KADIL
+523 
-528 DDPYYNP
+528 
-535 SLTRDREDFSES
+535 
-547 GDLRNLKEGKV
+547 
-558 TVRWRNA
+558 

>member
-13 AVLLVIV
+13 AILLVVV
-20 TACSAVLLIHSKNS
+20 TICSAVLLFHCKNS

-41 YARDKQRS
+41 HAKDRQRG
-49 LASSFREMAGYYSA
+49 LASSFGEMAGYYLA
-63 EGDSLTVETSLV
+63 EGDSQALETSLV
-75 NYCFSRFADSSSVLM
+75 SYCFSRFADSFSVLM
-90 RGDETLYSGVSVNPR
+90 RGNETLCSGVSVNPR
-105 AFLPLPENEYSMK
+105 ALLPLPENESAVK
-118 IAEREIDGR
+118 IAEQEIDGR
-127 NVLIAGSLVAVRNT
+127 NVLIVGSLVAVRNT

-168 SLAGVLIGAGCIALI
+168 SLAGILLGAGCIALI

-209 ADVYTKDEIGALA
+209 ADVYTQDEIGALA

-262 ALLLHSRMLRR
+262 ALLLHTRMLRR
-273 ANMTDE
+273 ANMTEE

-301 LLKLITLEREIER
+301 LLKLITLERDIER
-314 RPCEV
+314 RPYEV
-319 DALFDTVRQNTQKS
+319 DTLLDKVRQNTQKS
-333 LADRGVTLITHSG
+333 LADRGVTLIIQSDD
-346 GGTLNCNADLIQ
+346 GTLNCNADLIQ

-365 DNAAKAYDA
+365 DNAAKAYDT
-374 DAADKRVLLTFSNNT
+374 DAPDKRVLLTFSNNT

-424 SGYMFRTAT
+424 SGLGLA
-433 VQDFSAVTGACL
+433 
-445 LVKASVWDE
+445 LVKRIADAHDAELTVKSGVGKGTT
-454 VNGLDEKFAVAFNDV
+454 V
-469 DFCLRVRDRGY
+469 RVRF
-480 RIAWTPYAQLT
+480 Q
-491 HYESKS
+491 
-497 RGGDEKDPAKAA
+497 
-509 RFAAEQQRLYDVHG
+509 
-523 KADIL
+523 
-528 DDPYYNP
+528 
-535 SLTRDREDFSES
+535 
-547 GDLRNLKEGKV
+547 
-558 TVRWRNA
+558 

>member
-183 MRRST
+183 MHRST
-188 RPLTALAKT
+188 RPLTSLAKT

-248 FIGGVTHEFKTPLT
+248 FIGGVTHEFKTPLS

-314 RPCEV
+314 RPCDV

-424 SGYMFRTAT
+424 SGLGLA
-433 VQDFSAVTGACL
+433 
-445 LVKASVWDE
+445 LVKRIADAHDAELTVKSGVGKGTT
-454 VNGLDEKFAVAFNDV
+454 V
-469 DFCLRVRDRGY
+469 RVRF
-480 RIAWTPYAQLT
+480 Q
-491 HYESKS
+491 
-497 RGGDEKDPAKAA
+497 
-509 RFAAEQQRLYDVHG
+509 
-523 KADIL
+523 
-528 DDPYYNP
+528 
-535 SLTRDREDFSES
+535 
-547 GDLRNLKEGKV
+547 
-558 TVRWRNA
+558 

>member
-1 MKLWQKTSLICI
+1 MKLWQKTSLVCI
-13 AVLLVIV
+13 AVLLFIV
-20 TACSAVLLIHSKNS
+20 SACSAVLLIHSKNS

-41 YARDKQRS
+41 YARDKQKS
-49 LASSFREMAGYYSA
+49 LASSFSEMAGYYSA

-90 RGDETLYSGVSVNPR
+90 RGDETLYSGVSANPR
-105 AFLPLPENEYSMK
+105 AFLPLSENEYSMK

-127 NVLIAGSLVAVRNT
+127 NVLIVGSLVMVRNT

-188 RPLTALAKT
+188 RPLTSLAKT

-209 ADVYTKDEIGALA
+209 ADVHTKDEIGALA

-227 MAEAVET
+227 MAEAVEA
-234 RIAELMETAERQRL
+234 RIAELTETAERQRL

-262 ALLLHSRMLRR
+262 ALLLHARMLRR
-273 ANMTDE
+273 ANMTE
-279 EKDASLEHIESQCEW
+279 EERDNSLAHIESQCAW

-301 LLKLITLEREIER
+301 LLKLITLEQAILVEN
-314 RPCEV
+314 V
-319 DALFDTVRQNTQKS
+319 SVAALFEWVRQSTQQA
-333 LADRGVTLITHSG
+333 LADKGVALIMRCDADTLPM
-346 GGTLNCNADLIQ
+346 NADLMQ

-374 DAADKRVLLTFSNNT
+374 DAQNKTVTLSCYGNVLE
-389 IQVKDFG
+389 VKDFG

-424 SGYMFRTAT
+424 SGLGLA
-433 VQDFSAVTGACL
+433 
-445 LVKASVWDE
+445 LVKQIADAHGARLE
-454 VNGLDEKFAVAFNDV
+454 VESTLGSGTAV
-469 DFCLRVRDRGY
+469 RVVFPNY
-480 RIAWTPYAQLT
+480 KKIT
-491 HYESKS
+491 S
-497 RGGDEKDPAKAA
+497 
-509 RFAAEQQRLYDVHG
+509 
-523 KADIL
+523 
-528 DDPYYNP
+528 
-535 SLTRDREDFSES
+535 
-547 GDLRNLKEGKV
+547 
-558 TVRWRNA
+558 